1 MAALAAREPQDPAI
15 CMHHARSCSAT
26 QILRA
31 GNPARRICMSWRV
44 AWHVALDNGPARPVT
59 IRYLIIIYDIYIIS
73 IRTVCNAGT
82 VFYNT
87 ELAGRA
93 GACMHATQYVHT

>member
-1 MAALAAREPQDPAI
+1 MQRGANSACRKSCTQNLHAMARG
-15 CMHHARSCSAT
+15 M
-26 QILRA
+26 
-31 GNPARRICMSWRV
+31 
-44 AWHVALDNGPARPVT
+44 HVALADGPARPVT

-82 VFYNT
+82 VFFNT

-93 GACMHATQYVHT
+93 GACMHATQYVHM

>member
-1 MAALAAREPQDPAI
+1 MQRGANSACRKSCTQNLHV
-15 CMHHARSCSAT
+15 MH
-26 QILRA
+26 
-31 GNPARRICMSWRV
+31 V
-44 AWHVALDNGPARPVT
+44 AWYVALDNGPARPVT